1 MPERIPAFIT
11 TMPDHSVLSSGK
23 SGIDRISGRI
33 VKRYDRYV
41 YVRSAMHMLFL
52 SAVLVG
58 INWINVAVRGLNEL
72 ASAGQEPKVIAQY
85 FVVILPRAADD
96 VVPFAVFVALTYA
109 FFRLHSDKEINAFKN
124 AGIGPVRLICPFIVC
139 AVFGAVLS
147 TLLSHSLVPA
157 SRLQTEKLNS
167 STLGNLTSR
176 QIKQRLFHFPVD
188 GLAVYVAGISDSGTL
203 EDVFIHDAR
212 DTSRERTYFARMA
225 SLVRVGQDPMLE
237 LAYGHVE
244 EWHQEAR
251 RLETLKFDSLRINLS
266 GLIPPRE
273 AIGEGLRNMSSL
285 EMLSRISTA
294 ELVEGTE
301 RSDYL
306 NEIHERIA
314 KSLRSLIYPVMGV
327 TALILADALG
337 VRHRYIL
344 VPTIA
349 AVVMIYVA
357 GNYLEESVLERA
369 LPAAL
374 MHLHY
379 VMVLLALLV
388 VFRRLSTLRM
398 PSGGVALMPRSAD

>member
-1 MPERIPAFIT
+1 MPDRIPAFIT

-85 FVVILPRAADD
+85 FTVILPRAAED
-96 VVPFAVFVALTYA
+96 VVPFAVFVALTYV

-124 AGIGPVRLICPFIVC
+124 AGIGPLRLVCPFVVC
-139 AVFGAVLS
+139 ALFGAVLS
-147 TLLSHSLVPA
+147 TLLTHSLVPA
-157 SRLQTEKLNS
+157 SRLQFEKLNS
-167 STLGNLTSR
+167 STLGSLTSS
-176 QIKQRLFHFPVD
+176 QIKQKLFHFPVD
-188 GLAVYVAGISDSGTL
+188 GLAVYVAGISDSGAL
-203 EDVFIHDAR
+203 EDIFIHDAR
-212 DTSRERTYFARMA
+212 DASRERTYFARTA

-237 LAYGHVE
+237 LVYGHVE
-244 EWHQEAR
+244 EWHPEAR
-251 RLETLKFDSLRINLS
+251 RPETLNFDSLRFNLS

-273 AIGEGLRNMSSL
+273 TTGEGLRTMSSL
-285 EMLSRISTA
+285 EILSRISTA
-294 ELVEGTE
+294 ELEEGTE
-301 RSDYL
+301 RRDYL
-306 NEIHERIA
+306 HEIHDRIA

-337 VRHRYIL
+337 VRHRYIF

-357 GNYLEESVLERA
+357 GNYVEESILESE
-369 LPAAL
+369 LPAGL

-379 VMVLLALLV
+379 VLALLALLV
-388 VFRRLSTLRM
+388 VFRRLSTLRV
-398 PSGGVALMPRSAD
+398 PSGGAVPKPRIAD